1 MYFNKALGIQLEVFT
16 RVDVRSIDKQID
28 IVAMSVLLFTLNFLA
43 TDTYL
48 P

>member
-1 MYFNKALGIQLEVFT
+1 MYFNKALSIQLEVFT
-16 RVDVRSIDKQID
+16 RVDVSSIDKEID
-28 IVAMSVLLFTLNFLA
+28 IVAMFVLLFTLNFIA